1 MGKTEYPENRNQSAK
16 RKNIRRMKNEKQKT
30 SHKRLFNTK
39 RKEVFK
45 NHKLE
50 KVHDAGKAAIAKR
63 TAVPGY
69 CYSDRLSFPDFHLS
83 ASIQKMLP

>member
-50 KVHDAGKAAIAKR
+50 KVHNAGKAAIAKR
-63 TAVPGY
+63 TQTNK
-69 CYSDRLSFPDFHLS
+69 SFFLSC
-83 ASIQKMLP
+83 